1 MSQGLW
7 SSCQYPL
14 INYLRLVGGL
24 NSVAFNRGMRLSSRG
39 IPHGGR
45 GIPERGLG
53 IGLDDLECVIFS
65 NGYPACSAGGG
76 GGCILFTT
84 GVSRG
89 GCGGF

>member
-1 MSQGLW
+1 MLSKGLS

-24 NSVAFNRGMRLSSRG
+24 NSLAINGGMRLSSRG
-39 IPHGGR
+39 IP
-45 GIPERGLG
+45 ERGLR

-65 NGYPACSAGGG
+65 NGYPAFLAG

-84 GVSRG
+84 GVSCS